1 MVIDSVASPVTDPE
15 ENDCVCCVA
24 TVKDGKRRE
33 VPWERRE
40 VPIWPKTENVDGS
53 VGRVEKRT
61 WLC

>member
-33 VPWERRE
+33 VP
-40 VPIWPKTENVDGS
+40 IWPKTENVDGS